1 MKVWKIVFGGGL
13 LALAALVSAAGAET
27 RYVSDV
33 LVINVREAP
42 KDAAPTVEHLRTG
55 DAMEVLGAEG
65 EYLKVRTESGVVG
78 WVAAQYTSEE
88 TPKAVVIRRQQE
100 ELSRLKVKALE
111 GEEEAQKATKELEA
125 SRGEQAAEVQN
136 LEGQLAQARSEAK
149 QASSDLADVTAK
161 YEQLRKQSGSV
172 LDVVAERDRLKSE
185 NQKLSGRLGKVEAE
199 RATLTRTTAIR
210 WFLAGAGVLLVGWLA
225 GLSSRKKRGRFS
237 AG

>member
-13 LALAALVSAAGAET
+13 LAFATLAAAAGAET

-33 LVINVREAP
+33 LVINVRQAP
-42 KDAAPTVEHLRTG
+42 EDSSPTIEHLRTG
-55 DAMEVLGAEG
+55 DAMEVLETQGA
-65 EYLKVRTESGVVG
+65 YLKVRTGDGVVG

-100 ELSRLKVKALE
+100 ELSRLKVRALE
-111 GEEEAQKATKELEA
+111 GEEAAQKATKELEA
-125 SRGEQAAEVQN
+125 SRGEHAAEVRK
-136 LEGQLAQARSEAK
+136 LEDQLAQARSEAK

-185 NQKLSGRLGKVEAE
+185 NQTLSERLGKAEAE